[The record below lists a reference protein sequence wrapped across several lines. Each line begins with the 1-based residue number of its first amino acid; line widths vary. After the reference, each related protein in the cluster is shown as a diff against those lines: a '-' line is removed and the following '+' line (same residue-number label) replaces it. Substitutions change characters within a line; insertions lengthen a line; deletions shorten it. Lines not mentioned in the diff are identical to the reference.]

1 MGQTLIEKILST
13 HAEAQARPGEIVDLA
28 VDVRV
33 ARDFGGANV
42 VKNLE
47 ENGLGLDDPSRTF
60 FTFDC
65 NPTGSDQQ
73 YAANQQRCR
82 LFARKEGVRVYDID
96 QGIGTHVTL
105 ESGLVTPG
113 STMVSTDSHANI
125 VGALG
130 AFGQG
135 LGDVDM
141 AHVWAY
147 GRTWFR
153 CPPTVKIV
161 LVGQPGPLARPK
173 DIVLRI
179 LGEMGAAG
187 LLGHAAEFH
196 GEFADALGVDER
208 VTIASMATEMG
219 AIIALFPPNEAVL
232 EFSRQRAAGDFTPLY
247 PDADAEYAREVE
259 IGLDGLEPMLARPGH
274 PEDAVPVS
282 EIGDRKIDSAFIG
295 SCTNGRLSDLRAAA
309 EVLKGR
315 KVAPGVVLKIVPSTD
330 GIWRQ
335 ALSEGLIEIYK
346 EAGALVG
353 NAGCGGCAAGQIG
366 MNGPGEVTVSSGN
379 RNFAGKQGKGEV
391 YLASPST
398 VAASAVRG
406 FLASEAV
413 LEGEAAVFELG
424 SAPTPKVERNTT
436 GGLEDRPTRI
446 RGRVWVIRQDNIDTD
461 MIFHN
466 RYLSITDIAEMGQY
480 AFDNLAGWE
489 DFAERAKPG
498 DIVVTGGNFGAGSSR
513 QQAVDCFKSLGV
525 PLIIARSYGSIYERN
540 AINAGMPIMSADLA
554 GTDIADGEQ
563 IEVDLATG
571 VITRTG
577 GGTLQGTPFSKVQLE
592 IYQRGGLLRT

>member
-1 MGQTLIEKILST
+1 MGQTLIEKILSG
-13 HAEAQARPGEIVDLA
+13 HAETAAKPGEIVDLL

-47 ENGLGLDDPSRTF
+47 DKGLGLDDPARTF

-96 QGIGTHVTL
+96 QGIGTHVAL
-105 ESGLVTPG
+105 DVGLVTPG
-113 STMVSTDSHANI
+113 ATMVSTDSHANI

-153 CPPTVKIV
+153 CPPTVKV
-161 LVGQPGPLARPK
+161 TLTGEPGPLARPK

-179 LGEMGAAG
+179 LGELGAAG

-196 GEFADALGVDER
+196 GPFVEKLGVDER

-219 AIIALFPPNEAVL
+219 AIIALFPPNQAVL
-232 EFSRQRAAGDFTPLY
+232 DFTAERAASFTPLY
-247 PDADAEYAREVE
+247 PDEDAVYANEV
-259 IGLDGLEPMLARPGH
+259 GLDLTGLAPMAARPGH
-274 PEDAVPVS
+274 PEDTAPLS
-282 EIGDRKIDSAFIG
+282 ELGGRKIDSAFIG
-295 SCTNGRLSDLRAAA
+295 SCTNGRISDLRAAA

-315 KVAPGVVLKIVPSTD
+315 QVAPGVVLKIVPSTD
-330 GIWRQ
+330 RIWRQ
-335 ALSEGLIEIYK
+335 ALDEGLIEIFK
-346 EAGALVG
+346 QAGALVG

-366 MNGPGEVTVSSGN
+366 MNGPGEITVSSGN
-379 RNFAGKQGKGEV
+379 RNFTGKQGKGEV

-398 VAASAVRG
+398 VAASAVSG
-406 FLASEAV
+406 VLASEAALPETPTLFV
-413 LEGEAAVFELG
+413 LGEDPTPRTERVLAAVDD
-424 SAPTPKVERNTT
+424 SKS
-436 GGLEDRPTRI
+436 TRL
-446 RGRVWVIRQDNIDTD
+446 RGRAWVIRQDNIDTD

-466 RYLSITDIAEMGQY
+466 RYLAITDIDQMGQY
-480 AFDNLAGWE
+480 TFDNLAAWE
-489 DFAERAKPG
+489 DFAKKARPG

-513 QQAVDCFKSLGV
+513 QQAVDCFKALAV
-525 PLIIARSYGSIYERN
+525 PLIIARNFGAIYERN
-540 AINAGMPIMSADLA
+540 AINAGLPIMNADLA
-554 GTDIADGEQ
+554 ATDIADGEE
-563 IEVDLATG
+563 IEVDLGTG
-571 VITRTG
+571 IITRADG
-577 GGTLQGTPFSKVQLE
+577 SSFPGTPLSKVQLD
-592 IYQRGGLLRT
+592 IYQRGGLL

>member
-1 MGQTLIEKILST
+1 M
-13 HAEAQARPGEIVDLA
+13 
-28 VDVRV
+28 
-33 ARDFGGANV
+33 
-42 VKNLE
+42 
-47 ENGLGLDDPSRTF
+47 
-60 FTFDC
+60 
-65 NPTGSDQQ
+65 
-73 YAANQQRCR
+73 
-82 LFARKEGVRVYDID
+82 
-96 QGIGTHVTL
+96 
-105 ESGLVTPG
+105 
-113 STMVSTDSHANI
+113 
-125 VGALG
+125 
-130 AFGQG
+130 
-135 LGDVDM
+135 
-141 AHVWAY
+141 
-147 GRTWFR
+147 
-153 CPPTVKIV
+153 KIV

>member
-1 MGQTLIEKILST
+1 MAQTMIEKILSAHSET
-13 HAEAQARPGEIVDLA
+13 EARPGEIVDLL

-47 ENGLGLDDPSRTF
+47 EKGLGLDDASRTF

-82 LFARKEGVRVYDID
+82 IFARKEGVQVYDID
-96 QGIGTHVTL
+96 QGIGTHIAL

-113 STMVSTDSHANI
+113 CTMVSTDSHANI

-141 AHVWAY
+141 AHVWAH

-153 CPPTVKIV
+153 CPPSIRINLT
-161 LVGQPGPLARPK
+161 GEPGPLARPK

-179 LGEMGAAG
+179 LGELGAAG

-196 GEFADALGVDER
+196 GEFAEKLGVDER
-208 VTIASMATEMG
+208 VTISSMATEMG
-219 AIIALFPPNEAVL
+219 AIIALFPPNQAVL
-232 EFSRQRAAGDFTPLY
+232 DFTMEHGAKDFTPQY
-247 PDADAEYAREVE
+247 PDDDADYARSVE
-259 IGLDGLEPMLARPGH
+259 IDLAGLAPMAARPGH
-274 PEDAVPVS
+274 PEDTAPVS
-282 EIGDRKIDSAFIG
+282 ELGGRKIDSAFIG

-330 GIWRQ
+330 RIWRE
-335 ALSEGLIEIYK
+335 ALDEGLVKIFK

-366 MNGPGEVTVSSGN
+366 MNGPEEITVSSGN

-398 VAASAVRG
+398 VAASAVSG
-406 FLASEAV
+406 MLASEDA
-413 LEGEAAVFELG
+413 LPEEAALFELG
-424 SAPTPKVERNTT
+424 SAPTPKAERGIAAT
-436 GGLEDRPTRI
+436 GGDRPSELK
-446 RGRVWVIRQDNIDTD
+446 GRVWVIRQDNIDTD

-466 RYLSITDIAEMGQY
+466 RYLAITDIDQMGQY

-489 DFAERAKPG
+489 DFAKKVSPG

-513 QQAVDCFKSLGV
+513 QQAVDCFKALGV
-525 PLIIARSYGSIYERN
+525 PLIIAQNYGSIYERN
-540 AINAGMPIMSADLA
+540 AINAGMPIMSADLVE
-554 GTDIADGEQ
+554 TEIADGEE
-563 IEVDLATG
+563 IAVDLESG
-571 VITRTG
+571 LITRSDG
-577 GGTLQGTPFSKVQLE
+577 STLQGTPFSKVQLD
-592 IYQRGGLLRT
+592 IYQRGGLL